1 MNAKAFLLRSLVL
14 NVALG
19 VVLLRPT
26 PAEPPAPAAIP
37 PCAPRA
43 TPAKFPI
50 PSNIVMGAR
59 THPKQASTSTPS
71 TASTP

>member
-1 MNAKAFLLRSLVL
+1 MNAKALLLLSLII

-26 PAEPPAPAAIP
+26 PAVIP

-43 TPAKFPI
+43 IPAKFPI

-59 THPKQASTSTPS
+59 THPKQASASTPS
-71 TASTP
+71 TVSTA